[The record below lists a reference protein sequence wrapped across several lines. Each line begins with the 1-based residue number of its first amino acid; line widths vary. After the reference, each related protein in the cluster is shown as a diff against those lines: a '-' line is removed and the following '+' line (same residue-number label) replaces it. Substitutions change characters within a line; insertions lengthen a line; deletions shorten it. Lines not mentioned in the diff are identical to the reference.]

1 MKWEAKE
8 GNVFFSFCFD
18 IMSRHIKLLVS
29 LVCWELSLQWPL
41 TVVFTHTR
49 RLRWLCGWGFRR
61 YVRPCFVE
69 QSQRQPRKSLKI
81 PAIKIRY
88 LCYKTQLFIQ
98 KKSKIWKKTTGE
110 IAHKAVSCAEYS
122 AVIDKLEAH
131 LSLSGSPLSTQKI
144 YIRAV
149 RDMME
154 SLGSVPEALSVDQ
167 IKAHLAGFRSKLSS
181 SALNSRVCGIKYY
194 FRKVVQRPDLVV
206 DVPNPRVAKYV
217 QEVLSETENW
227 TIYAKRPFGGP
238 KQVIEYLGRYTHY
251 LSRKPSGR

>member
-1 MKWEAKE
+1 
-8 GNVFFSFCFD
+8 
-18 IMSRHIKLLVS
+18 
-29 LVCWELSLQWPL
+29 
-41 TVVFTHTR
+41 
-49 RLRWLCGWGFRR
+49 
-61 YVRPCFVE
+61 
-69 QSQRQPRKSLKI
+69 
-81 PAIKIRY
+81 
-88 LCYKTQLFIQ
+88 
-98 KKSKIWKKTTGE
+98 
-110 IAHKAVSCAEYS
+110 
-122 AVIDKLEAH
+122 
-131 LSLSGSPLSTQKI
+131 
-144 YIRAV
+144 
-149 RDMME
+149 MME